1 MLTPTLLALLGF
13 ATTIGIIVVLL
24 KNWTGPMIAFIMVPA
39 ITALNNSD
47 LITTLKELFGDAY

>member
-24 KNWTGPMIAFIMVPA
+24 KNWTGPMIAFIVVPA
-39 ITALNNSD
+39 ITALILVVTGTINS
-47 LITTLKELFGDAY
+47 ITTAI